1 MIVDENITE
10 NSKINKLNYNSIL
23 DFFTTISNELEQ
35 TGFTSLLDFRNY
47 KFYKKSINY
56 QEVDELELELENK
69 LVLEHIKK
77 LDDKIEAFI
86 KNKKEFEYL
95 SDYFVTS
102 TNKNFNFELINEEG
116 KEENDEIF
124 LNNFSEEIKEIEQNK
139 IDLNSEF
146 ISNVL
151 SITSHEF
158 LKNKIKLEA
167 NQIFTIKGKQ
177 ENCEIND
184 NLNISKNDI
193 NQITYQN
200 TCNLISS
207 SQKNYLD
214 VIPYKY
220 PSTSKRKNLRG
231 STTHQNELKNQID
244 KEVEEEVNEEI
255 FSYAKNMKNYARNFN
270 QILVKDNSKLGKI
283 ESVQDISKSKTD
295 KSLKSVKDF
304 NNSATIGFFY
314 LLIMFLIVIATFVM
328 TLLTIRIFPKLVN

>member
-1 MIVDENITE
+1 MIVDENMTE
-10 NSKINKLNYNSIL
+10 NSKIIKLNYNSIL

-35 TGFTSLLDFRNY
+35 TGFISLLDFRNY
-47 KFYKKSINY
+47 NFYKNIINS
-56 QEVDELELELENK
+56 QEVNELELENK

-102 TNKNFNFELINEEG
+102 SNKNFNFELLNEEG
-116 KEENDEIF
+116 NEENDQIF
-124 LNNFSEEIKEIEQNK
+124 LNNFSEEIKEIEQK
-139 IDLNSEF
+139 KLDLNSQF
-146 ISNVL
+146 ISNIL
-151 SITSHEF
+151 SITSNDF
-158 LKNKIKLEA
+158 LKNKVNLESKE
-167 NQIFTIKGKQ
+167 IFTIKGKE
-177 ENCEIND
+177 ENCEIKD
-184 NLNISKNDI
+184 NLSISKNEINI
-193 NQITYQN
+193 NQTTNQN
-200 TCNLISS
+200 TSNLISS

-220 PSTSKRKNLRG
+220 PSKSKNLRG

-295 KSLKSVKDF
+295 KSLKSLKEF
-304 NNSATIGFFY
+304 NYSLTIGFFK
-314 LLIMFLIVIATFVM
+314 LLLMFLIVIATFVM
-328 TLLTIRIFPKLVN
+328 TLLSIRIFPKLVS